1 MITVNKVQVPIN
13 AEQDNNKNKT
23 TWLNG
28 KYVSLDEGPAV
39 TLFIGHTKETVIEA
53 DGREMEIALAF
64 PVRVVKPV
72 KIVRE
77 KMSLI
82 LLFSNSTCGIFLYLR
97 RFSRTRS

>member
-39 TLFIGHTKETVIEA
+39 TLFIGHTKETVVEA

-64 PVRVVKPV
+64 PVSRSLEIKPSMPP
-72 KIVRE
+72 RW
-77 KMSLI
+77 
-82 LLFSNSTCGIFLYLR
+82 
-97 RFSRTRS
+97 RFTDLPPHWRLQV